1 MIELARELSHWLI
14 GYADS
19 EWAVAVLA
27 VTAFT
32 ESIFFP
38 IPPDP
43 LLIGMSLLHPK
54 AALLFGAVATVS
66 SVAGAVAG
74 RWLGKRFGRPVL
86 DRFVSSDKVEKVEA
100 LFNRYGVWAILVA
113 AITPV
118 PYKVF
123 AITAGV
129 LNMPQVPFIIAS
141 LIGRGARM
149 LTVGALIFLFGDAIQ
164 GFLEER
170 FELAMIISGVALVG
184 AAALFVVIVRI
195 RKRPEVARQAT
206 PSQERGV

>member
-14 GYADS
+14 GFADS

-27 VTAFT
+27 ATAFT

-38 IPPDP
+38 IPPDA
-43 LLIGMSLLHPK
+43 LLIGMSLIHPK
-54 AALLFGAVATVS
+54 AALLFAAVATVS

-86 DRFVSSDKVEKVEA
+86 DKFVSSEKVDKVEA
-100 LFNRYGVWAILVA
+100 LFIRYGVWAILAA
-113 AITPV
+113 AITPI

-129 LNMPQVPFIIAS
+129 LDMPQTPFIVVS

-149 LTVGALIFLFGDAIQ
+149 LAIGALIFLFGDAIQ

-170 FELAMIISGVALVG
+170 FELAMIISGVALIG
-184 AAALFVVIVRI
+184 AAVLFVIVVRL
-195 RKRPEVARQAT
+195 RKGSDVAQQPT
-206 PSQERGV
+206 HSQ

>member
-14 GYADS
+14 GFADS
-19 EWAVAVLA
+19 EWAVVVLA
-27 VTAFT
+27 ATAFT

-43 LLIGMSLLHPK
+43 ILIGMSLVQPK
-54 AALLFGAVATVS
+54 AALLFAVIATVA

-74 RWLGKRFGRPVL
+74 HWLGKRFGRPAL
-86 DRFVSSDKVEKVEA
+86 DKFVSSDKVEKVEA
-100 LFNRYGVWAILVA
+100 LFTRYGVWAIVIA
-113 AITPV
+113 AITPI

-123 AITAGV
+123 AVTAGV
-129 LNMPQVPFIIAS
+129 LNMPQLPFILAS

-149 LTVGALIFLFGDAIQ
+149 LTIGALIFLFGEAIQ

-170 FELAMIISGVALVG
+170 FELAMIIASIALVG
-184 AAALFVVIVRI
+184 AAALFVLLMRL
-195 RKRPEVARQAT
+195 RKRPEVDQQAT
-206 PSQERGV
+206 PSQKSGV

>member
-19 EWAVAVLA
+19 EWALAVLA

-38 IPPDP
+38 IPPDA
-43 LLIGMSLLHPK
+43 LLIGMSLIQPK
-54 AALLFGAVATVS
+54 MALLFAAVATVA

-100 LFNRYGVWAILVA
+100 MFNRYGVWAILVA
-113 AITPV
+113 AITPI

-184 AAALFVVIVRI
+184 AAVLFVLVVRL
-195 RKRPEVARQAT
+195 RKRPEVARPAT
-206 PSQERGV
+206 PSQKSGV

>member
-14 GYADS
+14 GFADS
-19 EWAVAVLA
+19 EWAIAVLA
-27 VTAFT
+27 ATAFT

-38 IPPDP
+38 IPPDA
-43 LLIGMSLLHPK
+43 LLIGMSLIHPK
-54 AALLFGAVATVS
+54 AALLFAAVATVS

-86 DRFVSSDKVEKVEA
+86 DRFVSSEKVEKVEA
-100 LFNRYGVWAILVA
+100 LFNRYGVWAILIA
-113 AITPV
+113 AITPI

-184 AAALFVVIVRI
+184 AAVLFVLVVHL
-195 RKRPEVARQAT
+195 RKRSQVARHAAPPQK
-206 PSQERGV
+206 SEV

>member
-14 GYADS
+14 GFADS

-27 VTAFT
+27 ATAFT

-38 IPPDP
+38 IPPDA
-43 LLIGMSLLHPK
+43 LLIGMSLIHPK
-54 AALLFGAVATVS
+54 AALLFAAVATVS

-86 DRFVSSDKVEKVEA
+86 GKFVSSEKVEKVEA
-100 LFNRYGVWAILVA
+100 LFNRYGVWAILIA
-113 AITPV
+113 AITPI

-164 GFLEER
+164 NFLEER
-170 FELAMIISGVALVG
+170 FELAMIISGVTLVG
-184 AAALFVVIVRI
+184 AAVLFVLVVRL
-195 RKRPEVARQAT
+195 RKRTRVAQQVT
-206 PSQERGV
+206 PSQESGV

>member
-14 GYADS
+14 GFADS

-27 VTAFT
+27 ATAFT

-38 IPPDP
+38 IPPDA
-43 LLIGMSLLHPK
+43 LLIGMSLIHPN
-54 AALLFGAVATVS
+54 AALLFAAVTTVS

-86 DRFVSSDKVEKVEA
+86 DRFVSSEKVDKVEA
-100 LFNRYGVWAILVA
+100 LFNRYGVWAILIA
-113 AITPV
+113 AITPI

-129 LNMPQVPFIIAS
+129 LNMPQMPFIIAS

-170 FELAMIISGVALVG
+170 FELAMIISGIALVG
-184 AAALFVVIVRI
+184 AAALFVLIVRI

-206 PSQERGV
+206 SSQDSGV

>member
-14 GYADS
+14 GFADS
-19 EWAVAVLA
+19 EWAVAMLA
-27 VTAFT
+27 ATAFT

-38 IPPDP
+38 IPPDA
-43 LLIGMSLLHPK
+43 LLIGMSLIHPK
-54 AALLFGAVATVS
+54 AALLFAAVATVS
-66 SVAGAVAG
+66 SVAGAMAG
-74 RWLGKRFGRPVL
+74 RWLGKRFGRPLL
-86 DRFVSSDKVEKVEA
+86 DRFVSSEKVEKVEA

-113 AITPV
+113 AITPI

-164 GFLEER
+164 VFLEEQ
-170 FELAMIISGVALVG
+170 FELAMIISGGALVG
-184 AAALFVVIVRI
+184 AAALFVLIIRI
-195 RKRPEVARQAT
+195 RKRSRVTQQAT
-206 PSQERGV
+206 PSQGGGV

>member
-14 GYADS
+14 GFADS

-27 VTAFT
+27 ATAFT

-38 IPPDP
+38 IPPDA
-43 LLIGMSLLHPK
+43 LLIGMSLIHPN
-54 AALLFGAVATVS
+54 AALLFAAVATVS

-86 DRFVSSDKVEKVEA
+86 DRFVSSEKVEKVEA

-113 AITPV
+113 AITPI

-164 GFLEER
+164 VFLEEQ
-170 FELAMIISGVALVG
+170 FELAMIISGGALVG
-184 AAALFVVIVRI
+184 TAVLFVLVVRL
-195 RKRPEVARQAT
+195 RKRPEVTQQAT
-206 PSQERGV
+206 PSQKSGV

>member
-19 EWAVAVLA
+19 EWAIAVLA
-27 VTAFT
+27 ATAFT

-86 DRFVSSDKVEKVEA
+86 DRFVSSEKVEKVEA
-100 LFNRYGVWAILVA
+100 MFIRYGVWAILVA

-170 FELAMIISGVALVG
+170 FELAMIISGIALVV
-184 AAALFVVIVRI
+184 AAALFVLVVRL
-195 RKRPEVARQAT
+195 RKRPKVTQQAT
-206 PSQERGV
+206 SSQESGV